1 VQRRVPRPGERLYL
15 QSLQKPNDFAQRNLA
30 VISAKRGEDASSD
43 IQDWANR
50 IAGQVDGAVTVD
62 VYYDGDSSTY
72 VLRLVKGSRVLVF
85 RLSEAQVRTS
95 EREAEC
101 ERTLRRKIKD
111 LWNLI

>member
-1 VQRRVPRPGERLYL
+1 MGADLSTVSIKRNEVAY
-15 QSLQKPNDFAQRNLA
+15 RNLA
-30 VISAKRGEDASSD
+30 VISAKPGEDASSD

-50 IAGQVDGAVTVD
+50 VAKVVDYAVTVD

-85 RLSEAQVRTS
+85 RLSEAQVKTAG
-95 EREAEC
+95 REAEC
-101 ERTLRRKIKD
+101 ERTLRRKVKD

>member
-1 VQRRVPRPGERLYL
+1 MEAALSTVFI
-15 QSLQKPNDFAQRNLA
+15 KRNEVA
-30 VISAKRGEDASSD
+30 HRNPPVISTKLGEDALSD

-50 IAGQVDGAVTVD
+50 VAGIVDNAVSVD

-72 VLRLVKGSRVLVF
+72 VLRLVKGARVLVF

-95 EREAEC
+95 AREAEC
-101 ERTLRRKIKD
+101 ERTLQRKVKD

>member
-1 VQRRVPRPGERLYL
+1 
-15 QSLQKPNDFAQRNLA
+15 
-30 VISAKRGEDASSD
+30 VISAKKGEDASSD

-50 IAGQVDGAVTVD
+50 VAGLVDGAVTVD

-85 RLSEAQVRTS
+85 RLSEAQVGTS
-95 EREAEC
+95 GREVEC
-101 ERTLRRKIKD
+101 ERTLQRKIKD